1 MEDETLAIWL
11 RCVGLRVRSC
21 RKTEQPPARAP
32 QAVVLAVPPA
42 VDQELTTA
50 VLVDIV
56 AEVRALTRVRMA
68 DAAELGAAAGAL
80 HLAAMPASGRAGV
93 GLGAG

>member
-1 MEDETLAIWL
+1 
-11 RCVGLRVRSC
+11 
-21 RKTEQPPARAP
+21 
-32 QAVVLAVPPA
+32 
-42 VDQELTTA
+42 
-50 VLVDIV
+50 
-56 AEVRALTRVRMA
+56 MA